1 MREEYSALA
10 AIVLG
15 IQAEPAIGAAVGCV
29 LFMALTVGESM
40 GKQIAFTFSA
50 YGIGY
55 ATGTAYAA
63 QGHGML
69 AAALA
74 SALGVT
80 AVVGVH
86 GVISGEKPIAPW
98 MEFLRDLLNLWR
110 R

>member
-1 MREEYSALA
+1 MREEYAALA
-10 AIVLG
+10 MLAVGL
-15 IQAEPAIGAAVGCV
+15 QVEPAIGAAVGCV
-29 LFMALTVGESM
+29 LFIALSAGETLA
-40 GKQIAFTFSA
+40 KQIAFTISA

-55 ATGTAYAA
+55 ATGTAYAD